1 MAAAIPAKVRRP
13 PRAPIP
19 LRKGSGGSHIIPDT
33 ETELEMPRPD
43 KETRAAAKARI
54 AELKT
59 IRDQAHEDAEK
70 AKAAADEVMWQAIAA
85 ELDQG
90 EALQLDAAEATAFS
104 RDHIAKRTKQYRTTQ
119 D

>member
-33 ETELEMPRPD
+33 ATEPDMPRPD

-54 AELKT
+54 AELKK
-59 IRDQAHEDAEK
+59 IRDKAHEEAEE
-70 AKAAADEVMWQAIAA
+70 AKATADEVMWKAIAA
-85 ELDQG
+85 ELDTG
-90 EALQLDAAEATAFS
+90 EALQLDAAEATDFS
-104 RDHIAKRTKQYRTTQ
+104 RDHVAKRTKQYRTTQ